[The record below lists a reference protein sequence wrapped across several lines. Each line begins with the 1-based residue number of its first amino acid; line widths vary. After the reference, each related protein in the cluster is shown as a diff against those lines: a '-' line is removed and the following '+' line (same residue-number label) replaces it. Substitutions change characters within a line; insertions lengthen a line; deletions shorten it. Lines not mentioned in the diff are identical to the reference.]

1 MKEIKAVIRPER
13 LAKLRAAVSG
23 RAGFPGMSVSRVD
36 GCSSYEPDSDHR
48 SVREQLTDWSGKVRI
63 EILCGDDQV
72 RELATL
78 IAEAA
83 YTGHTGD
90 GIIWVTEVEGRVRIA
105 QKDRDLPQLP

>member
-1 MKEIKAVIRPER
+1 MKEIKAMIRPGR

-23 RAGFPGMSVSRVD
+23 LVGFPGMSVSEVD
-36 GCSSYEPDSDHR
+36 GCSGYEPDLDHR

-63 EILCGDDQV
+63 EILCADEQV
-72 RELATL
+72 RELVTL

-90 GIIWVTEVEGRVRIA
+90 GIIWVTEVQGRVRIVH
-105 QKDRDLPQLP
+105 KDSDLPLLP